1 MTEQLPIEVPPN
13 PENER
18 YLAAKRDKLGHRLH
32 HLRPPLPG
40 GRRVT
45 EQAEELLEDDDELE
59 LPKLRAPQEHA
70 AGELDVPDGVQVLEG
85 APVGGRKSVAV
96 VVAKF
101 NGELTSRL
109 LASALEELD
118 AAASL
123 ATPSPSFR
131 CRERSSSRW
140 RRWRW
145 RRRAASRASSR
156 SAR

>member
-1 MTEQLPIEVPPN
+1 MTE
-13 PENER
+13 R
-18 YLAAKRDKLGHRLH
+18 
-32 HLRPPLPG
+32 
-40 GRRVT
+40 
-45 EQAEELLEDDDELE
+45 AEELLEDDDELE

-118 AAASL
+118 AAGV
-123 ATPSPSFR
+123 P
-131 CRERSSSRW
+131 
-140 RRWRW
+140 RRRHRRAGAGSVRAPAGDDGAGEDAPVRV
-145 RRRAASRASSR
+145 RRRARRGDPRRDAALRLRRRRGRVRAPALGARDRRARSR
-156 SAR
+156 SAS